1 MAKAVDNPVLVSRLT
16 SIQTGEE
23 IQIIRY
29 TADYYEAHFTERNI
43 TYHGTLEQILE
54 KIWEE

>member
-1 MAKAVDNPVLVSRLT
+1 MDNPVIVSRLT

-29 TADYYEAHFTERNI
+29 TSDYYEAHFTERNI